1 MRLWRVGDNHCLQ
14 VFQHNDYGKNGTS
27 IFHFSRNGFNEHKFL
42 SLSLSYT
49 LSPLS
54 LPLSLSSLSLPL
66 LSLSLSIFRC
76 ARNAVTCV
84 EFNPTDESQFIS
96 GSIDGKVRI
105 WGIAEVRVVDWLHFG
120 DIITAVRY
128 RPDGQVTIIPSISA
142 IFFMLSRLNKAVN
155 AGLCRW
161 ISLRTL
167 PPLFI

>member
-42 SLSLSYT
+42 SLSPT
-49 LSPLS
+49 LSPH
-54 LPLSLSSLSLPL
+54 SLSPSLSPHSLFPF
-66 LSLSLSIFRC
+66 SLSLSIFRC

-161 ISLRTL
+161 ISLWTL